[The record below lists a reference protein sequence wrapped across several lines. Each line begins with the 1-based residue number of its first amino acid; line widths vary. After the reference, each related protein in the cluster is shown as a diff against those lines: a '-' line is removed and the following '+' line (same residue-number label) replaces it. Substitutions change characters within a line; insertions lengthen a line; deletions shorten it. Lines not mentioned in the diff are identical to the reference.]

1 MAAPQNQAP
10 GNDALAERIASVQQ
24 SVAALATLMDSRF
37 AAVHD
42 ATVKQEHADDYNK
55 SQQNEWRKSLNDL
68 GEKMATKED
77 VGQLREIVTTH
88 SQLLAAMP
96 SRNDLDTR
104 FNDMGTRLSN
114 LEQGG
119 QRVQGGTDQRRETLG
134 TALGV
139 WAIIA
144 ALAAAVVGALAG
156 FFFRGHP

>member
-24 SVAALATLMDSRF
+24 SVDALATLMDSRF

-77 VGQLREIVTTH
+77 VGQLRELVTTH

-119 QRVQGGTDQRRETLG
+119 QRVRGGTDQRQQAFTNAVSIWSIV
-134 TALGV
+134 ALLVSAMIG
-139 WAIIA
+139 
-144 ALAAAVVGALAG
+144 GMAG
-156 FFFRGHP
+156 FLFHPRP